1 MGSCSCQEQSQA
13 ADPVGIDLSPQ
24 KRQAQEAEIHS
35 ISFDLPSS
43 SKPQSQQVEII
54 SVKFAP
60 ALSPED
66 LIQGLKVYFARKAAK
81 RPAPCASE
89 SPVLTQEDPKKL
101 LSRAARK
108 VLERLPAFNYD
119 LPTHSVVSAPAQ
131 RLSDGSVYVGE
142 WERYRGM
149 LWTRSG
155 KGKLYTGSGGFYE
168 GYWRSGE
175 LQGAGREIE
184 PNGDYYEGG
193 FEANKRNGA
202 GTFVSYTGLL
212 TYSGSWSHGIRHG
225 FGQENASGIVYE
237 GPFQNGHKTGNG
249 RLLLADG
256 EYKGDIVD
264 GVREGLGTWVGSEGR
279 YEGMWKADKL
289 EGTVEWLD
297 EEGAIRRFEFTNGRK
312 VKEIQ

>member
-1 MGSCSCQEQSQA
+1 MCQEQSQA
-13 ADPVGIDLSPQ
+13 PEQVDINLSPQ
-24 KRQAQEAEIHS
+24 KRQSQEAD
-35 ISFDLPSS
+35 ISFVTLDL
-43 SKPQSQQVEII
+43 V
-54 SVKFAP
+54 F
-60 ALSPED
+60 SPED
-66 LIQGLKVYFARKAAK
+66 LIKGLKIYLARKAAK
-81 RPAPCASE
+81 KPVPCVSE
-89 SPVLTQEDPKKL
+89 SPVQTQEDPKKL

-131 RLSDGSVYVGE
+131 KLSDSSVYVGE
-142 WERYRGM
+142 WEAHRGA

-155 KGKLYTGSGGFYE
+155 KGKLYAGNGAFYE
-168 GYWRSGE
+168 GYWRNGE

-184 PNGDYYEGG
+184 PSGDYYEGG
-193 FEANKRNGA
+193 FEANQRQGA

-237 GPFQNGHKTGNG
+237 GPFQQGHKTGKG

-256 EYKGDIVD
+256 EYVGDIVD
-264 GVREGLGTWVGSEGR
+264 GAREGLGTWIGAEGR

-289 EGTVEWLD
+289 EGTVEWLS
-297 EEGAIRRFEFTNGRK
+297 EEGTVRRYEFVNGRK
-312 VKEIQ
+312 VKELQ